1 MEGDVDWRPR
11 GQGRIVARMKHFT
24 LPEASPYALAQA
36 AALAQN
42 QARPQSPSPAPP
54 SREPKR
60 AADLPELDLVAD
72 SFIVRDKNLGRL
84 ELAAANLGRD
94 WNIEKLVLS
103 SPDGGL
109 QADGVWQNFA
119 IQPRT
124 SLNLHLESSDIGK
137 LLERLGFPGSMRR
150 GQATLEGKL
159 AWVGNPQS
167 IDYPSLT
174 GNLKL
179 DAKQGQFSKIEPGIG
194 KLLGILSLQAIPR
207 RITLDFRDIF
217 SDGFAFDQITG
228 NVDIARGVMTT
239 SGLKIDGPSAK
250 VEISGSANLVS
261 ETQNLRIRVLPTIGE
276 GVSLAGA
283 LLINPIVGLATLVAQ
298 KILKDPLS
306 QILAYEYGV
315 TGTWDDPRVEKLH
328 GPQPADANA
337 AAPPTAPAKP

>member
-1 MEGDVDWRPR
+1 
-11 GQGRIVARMKHFT
+11 
-24 LPEASPYALAQA
+24 
-36 AALAQN
+36 
-42 QARPQSPSPAPP
+42 
-54 SREPKR
+54 
-60 AADLPELDLVAD
+60 
-72 SFIVRDKNLGRL
+72 
-84 ELAAANLGRD
+84 
-94 WNIEKLVLS
+94 
-103 SPDGGL
+103 
-109 QADGVWQNFA
+109 
-119 IQPRT
+119 
-124 SLNLHLESSDIGK
+124 
-137 LLERLGFPGSMRR
+137 
-150 GQATLEGKL
+150 
-159 AWVGNPQS
+159 VGNPQS

-239 SGLKIDGPSAK
+239 SDLKIDGPSAK
-250 VEISGSANLVS
+250 VEIGGSANLVS

-306 QILAYEYGV
+306 QMLAFEYGV
-315 TGTWDDPRVEKLH
+315 TGTWDDPKVEKLR
-328 GPQPADANA
+328 GEQPADTNA
-337 AAPPTAPAKP
+337 AGPPHAPARP